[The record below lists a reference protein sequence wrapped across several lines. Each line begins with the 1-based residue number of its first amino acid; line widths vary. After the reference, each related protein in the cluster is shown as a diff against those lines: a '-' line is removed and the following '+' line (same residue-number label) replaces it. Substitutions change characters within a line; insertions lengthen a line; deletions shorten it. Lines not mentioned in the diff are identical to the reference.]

1 MPRITLL
8 SSFTT
13 LDISIIFLYLII
25 TLGIGFFYARQG
37 DKNSTE
43 YFLAGKNIGWFAVG
57 ISIFAT
63 NISSEHFIGLAGSG
77 AQRGLAV
84 AQFELMAIFI
94 LILLAWFL
102 TPIFFKSGVTTV
114 PEFLGKRFDQRSRK
128 FFAVFS
134 IIVYIF
140 TKISVT
146 LFAGGLLFYKLF
158 GLNIYS
164 SAILIVLLT
173 GLYTLIGGA
182 KSVIKTSV
190 FQGIL
195 LILGAV
201 LLSVFGMIEVGGFS
215 GLQSRLPDDYF
226 NMFKHFSDPEFPWT
240 GIIFGA
246 PILAFWYWCTD
257 QYIVQKLLSAKSM
270 EDARLGT
277 LFAAALKIS
286 PVFIHVLPGLIAAA
300 IFPNII
306 GDNAY
311 ALLVASD
318 IIPSGVKGLVLAGLL
333 AAIMSSLANVFS
345 VSATLFTN
353 DLYKPKR
360 TEATEDELVL
370 VGRLST
376 LIMILLAILCV
387 PIVKMIDNGLY
398 VYLQGL
404 QAYVSPP
411 IAAVFV
417 FGLFTKWA
425 TSKSVF
431 WSLLIGEALGLS
443 RLVMDMLVKWELSNN
458 PALVYLSQIN
468 FLHQAIGLFVISS
481 FIIIVISLKEN
492 SVIKDVSKYVISPGQ
507 NLSYSVQG
515 ETVKSLSALRKS
527 KINILISGVLMLV
540 IIGLWSLWY

>member
-1 MPRITLL
+1 MLN
-8 SSFTT
+8 SFTT
-13 LDISIIFLYLII
+13 LDITIIFLYLII

-37 DKNSTE
+37 NKNSKE

-84 AQFELMAIFI
+84 AQFELMAVFI

-102 TPIFFKSGVTTV
+102 TPIYFKSGVTTL
-114 PEFLGKRFDQRSRK
+114 PEFLGKRFDQKIRK

-134 IIVYIF
+134 IIIYIF

-146 LFAGGLLFYKLF
+146 LFAGGLIFYKLF

-164 SAILIVLLT
+164 SAIMIVLLT

-201 LLSVFGMIEVGGFS
+201 LLTVFGMIEVGGFS
-215 GLQSRLPDDYF
+215 GLQSKLPHDYF
-226 NMFKHFSDPEFPWT
+226 NMFKHISDPEFPWT

-257 QYIVQKLLSAKSM
+257 QYIVQKILSAKSM

-277 LFAAALKIS
+277 LFAAAIKIT
-286 PVFIHVLPGLIAAA
+286 PVFILVLPGLIAAA

-311 ALLVASD
+311 ALLIASD
-318 IIPSGVKGLVLAGLL
+318 VIPSGIKGLVLAGLL
-333 AAIMSSLANVFS
+333 AAIMSSLSNIFS
-345 VSATLFTN
+345 VAATLFTN

-360 TEATEDELVL
+360 INASEDELVL

-376 LIMILLAILCV
+376 LVMILLAILCV
-387 PIVKMIDNGLY
+387 PLVKMIDNGLY
-398 VYLQGL
+398 IYLQVL

-443 RLVMDMLVKWELSNN
+443 RLVMDMLVKWEITNN
-458 PALVYLSQIN
+458 SILIYLSQIN
-468 FLHQAIGLFVISS
+468 FLHQAIGLFFISS
-481 FIIIVISLKEN
+481 FIIIVISLREKA
-492 SVIKDVSKYVISPGQ
+492 VTVDVSRYVISLKQ
-507 NLSYSVQG
+507 DITYSFQEDIG
-515 ETVKSLSALRKS
+515 SSNAIFHKS
-527 KINILISGVLMLV
+527 KINFIISGFLMIV

>member
-1 MPRITLL
+1 M
-8 SSFTT
+8 
-13 LDISIIFLYLII
+13 FLYLVI
-25 TLGIGFFYARQG
+25 TLGIGFYYAKQG
-37 DKNSTE
+37 DKNFNE

-77 AQRGLAV
+77 SQRGLAV

-102 TPIFFKSGVTTV
+102 TPIYFNSGITTL
-114 PEFLGKRFDQRSRK
+114 PEFLGKRFDQKSRK

-134 IIVYIF
+134 IIIYIF

-164 SAILIVLLT
+164 SAIMIVLLT

-215 GLQSRLPDDYF
+215 ELRSKLPPDYF
-226 NMFKHFSDPEFPWT
+226 NMFKHFSDPDFPWT

-277 LFAAALKIS
+277 LFAAVLKIT
-286 PVFIHVLPGLIAAA
+286 PIFILVLPGLIAAA

-311 ALLVASD
+311 VLLIASD
-318 IIPSGVKGLVLAGLL
+318 IIPSGIKGLVMAGLL
-333 AAIMSSLANVFS
+333 AAIMSSLSNVFS
-345 VSATLFTN
+345 VAATLFTN
-353 DLYKPKR
+353 DLYRPKR
-360 TEATEDELVL
+360 VNASDDELVL

-376 LIMILLAILCV
+376 LVMILLAILCV
-387 PIVKMIDNGLY
+387 PLVKMIDNGLY
-398 VYLQGL
+398 IYLQGL

-431 WSLLIGEALGLS
+431 WSLIIGETIGLS
-443 RLVMDMLVKWELSNN
+443 RLVMDMLVKWEITNN
-458 PALVYLSQIN
+458 SVLVYLSQIN
-468 FLHQAIGLFVISS
+468 FLHQAIGLFFISS
-481 FIIIVISLKEN
+481 LIIIFLSLMEKA
-492 SVIKDVSKYVISPGQ
+492 DVSDVSRYVINVKQ
-507 NLSYSVQG
+507 NIICSIQTDSVSSNSEIQ
-515 ETVKSLSALRKS
+515 KS
-527 KINILISGVLMLV
+527 KINFLISGFLMLV